1 MLVGGTRL
9 HHLTFD
15 AIESLRTV
23 HTPELML
30 GQVASVLS
38 QFGFDAFVLSRLPS
52 AESSG
57 GPDILLNGWP
67 GGWSDRYAEAGHFRY
82 DPLSRHC
89 LATTEVFSWDEI
101 PAPLFADPRADHVR
115 REAGEF
121 RLVDGLCVPTRTS
134 LGFGG
139 LSLAGQKIDHAPQ
152 VRQAVRLLAL
162 QVWDCLEAVG
172 AHSGR
177 AVRLT
182 QREKD
187 VLRWIAQGKTVQD
200 VGSILGISDHT
211 VGEHLKKVR
220 AKLDTTNSAH
230 SVVRALQLGLIA
242 L

>member
-1 MLVGGTRL
+1 MLIGGTAI
-9 HHLTFD
+9 HTLTFD
-15 AIESLRTV
+15 AIETLRAAD
-23 HTPELML
+23 TPERML
-30 GQVASVLS
+30 DRVASILG
-38 QFGFDAFVLSRLPS
+38 QFGFDAFVLTRLPH
-52 AESSG
+52 ADLGG

-67 GGWSDRYAEAGHFRY
+67 DGWSERYAEAGHFRY

-101 PAPLFADPRADHVR
+101 PARLFADPRAAHVR
-115 REAGEF
+115 HEAAAF
-121 RLVDGLCVPTRTS
+121 RLMDGLCVPTRTS
-134 LGFGG
+134 LGVGG
-139 LSLAGQKIDHAPQ
+139 LSLAGSRVDHEPE

-162 QVWDCLEAVG
+162 QVWDCLETIGGG
-172 AHSGR
+172 AGR
-177 AVRLT
+177 DVRLT

-200 VGSILGISDHT
+200 VATILAISDHT

-220 AKLDTTNSAH
+220 GKLDTTNSAH